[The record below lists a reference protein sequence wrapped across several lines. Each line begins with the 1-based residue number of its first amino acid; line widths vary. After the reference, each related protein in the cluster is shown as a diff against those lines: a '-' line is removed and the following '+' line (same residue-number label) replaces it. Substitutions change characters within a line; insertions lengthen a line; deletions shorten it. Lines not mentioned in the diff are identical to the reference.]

1 VSLGHECENKGFVRA
16 RRMNLD
22 DWAREGWRAE
32 CVTSRRVHCLMLAR
46 VSDPD
51 IGDRRESVDRR
62 K

>member
-1 VSLGHECENKGFVRA
+1 MSLV
-16 RRMNLD
+16 
-22 DWAREGWRAE
+22 
-32 CVTSRRVHCLMLAR
+32 VVHCLMLAR